1 MLESKASSLLYSPS
15 PPLPSELLNRDL
27 LGPGVRIESDK
38 LKIGALSP
46 GPHPRFAGGALSGCP
61 GDLGCSALRWLG
73 VEVNGL
79 LSSAAKMVA
88 VPSRVDPA
96 VLLSQNGARLPAS
109 LSRL

>member
-1 MLESKASSLLYSPS
+1 MLESRVSSLLHSPS
-15 PPLPSELLNRDL
+15 PPLPSEFLNRDL

-61 GDLGCSALRWLG
+61 GDLGCSALCWLG

-79 LSSAAKMVA
+79 LSSAKMVA

-96 VLLSQNGARLPAS
+96 VMLSQNGARLPAS
-109 LSRL
+109 LSKP